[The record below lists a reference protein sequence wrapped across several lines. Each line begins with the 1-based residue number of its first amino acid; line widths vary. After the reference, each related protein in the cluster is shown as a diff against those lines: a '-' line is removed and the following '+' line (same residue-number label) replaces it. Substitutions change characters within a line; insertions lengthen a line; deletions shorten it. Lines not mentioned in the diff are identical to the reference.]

1 MGVRP
6 GDRVAE
12 TLRELPVE
20 RLAEVPA
27 HHVDAEGERQ
37 ARVALPGLAEVE
49 DLHEPELTVG
59 DLSLMNQQA
68 HVCLSFKNSLRN
80 LIERDLDQRR
90 VADVETEQQGRRR
103 VLARDRDD
111 ALGQLARVDG
121 LARDEDRAIALPH
134 RGARVHHPV
143 LVGDQEVR
151 REGHSRDLELRR
163 ARPAVERFD
172 VLQDVLDRDAG
183 DRHLARRERV
193 EHERVVGVGA
203 VAYADDAHTEVSP
216 CSPGQRSAGANPSRK
231 SPARTARMIAS
242 RSRGASTSIHARAK
256 CADQCASS
264 VAIFTSGISPDA

>member
-1 MGVRP
+1 M
-6 GDRVAE
+6 
-12 TLRELPVE
+12 E

-49 DLHEPELTVG
+49 DLHEPQLTVG

-68 HVCLSFKNSLRN
+68 DVCLSFKNSLRN

-90 VADVETEQQGRRR
+90 VADVEPEQQGRRR

-121 LARDEDRAIALPH
+121 LARDEDRAVALPH

-151 REGHSRDLELRR
+151 REGHRRDLELRR
-163 ARPAVERFD
+163 PRPAVERFD

-203 VAYADDAHTEVSP
+203 VAYADH
-216 CSPGQRSAGANPSRK
+216 GANPSRK
-231 SPARTARMIAS
+231 SPARIARMIAS

>member
-1 MGVRP
+1 PPHPPRPTLFPYTTLFRSAGLLVDAAPVAHGVLERLVRVGGRP

-103 VLARDRDD
+103 V
-111 ALGQLARVDG
+111 
-121 LARDEDRAIALPH
+121 
-134 RGARVHHPV
+134 
-143 LVGDQEVR
+143 
-151 REGHSRDLELRR
+151 
-163 ARPAVERFD
+163 
-172 VLQDVLDRDAG
+172 
-183 DRHLARRERV
+183 
-193 EHERVVGVGA
+193 
-203 VAYADDAHTEVSP
+203 
-216 CSPGQRSAGANPSRK
+216 
-231 SPARTARMIAS
+231 
-242 RSRGASTSIHARAK
+242 
-256 CADQCASS
+256 
-264 VAIFTSGISPDA
+264 